1 MMETLGNANLRF
13 AFDFANTV
21 LQGYRTMP
29 DWFPWVIPFVDTLH
43 IKDAIEAERRVV
55 KAGDGDGE
63 LLEGLKAMVEAGWS
77 GPLTIEPHLSAAGPF
92 GGFSGEDLFEVAVTA
107 LRSVAAEAGVVFS
120 D

>member
-1 MMETLGNANLRF
+1 
-13 AFDFANTV
+13 
-21 LQGYRTMP
+21 MP